1 MKFQPDTLVGVNMIQ
16 RHDPGRIVVGGT
28 ARVAGLSSLSATVA
42 AQLME
47 ENRAFRQRWLK
58 VAQ

>member
-1 MKFQPDTLVGVNMIQ
+1 
-16 RHDPGRIVVGGT
+16 
-28 ARVAGLSSLSATVA
+28 VAGLSNLSATVA

-47 ENRAFRQRWLK
+47 ENRDFRQRWLK